1 MVEHL
6 LAKEGV
12 AGSIPVSR
20 FYFLR
25 GIQWI
30 PLLLFCSHDVYR
42 TRAGSMSRLPARSLL
57 LLRRGAHQTPA
68 TRLAILVAIN
78 KFTCFDCKNEPNP
91 GLEGSMSRLP
101 ARSLLLLRRV
111 IHRMTATRLALFF
124 TFLGVFCVCTYI
136 WKILK
141 LKHFPK
147 KLIPYIKIRY

>member
-1 MVEHL
+1 MCCARKICASGSVVVHL

-30 PLLLFCSHDVYR
+30 PLLLFCSATCIEPVRVRCLAYR
-42 TRAGSMSRLPARSLL
+42 LGRCFCYAEVSTRHPQPVSR
-57 LLRRGAHQTPA
+57 
-68 TRLAILVAIN
+68 
-78 KFTCFDCKNEPNP
+78 F
-91 GLEGSMSRLP
+91 
-101 ARSLLLLRRV
+101 
-111 IHRMTATRLALFF
+111 FF

-136 WKILK
+136 WKILE

-147 KLIPYIKIRY
+147 KNNPIYKIRILTNNSLKVYNCNEYLIK

>member
-12 AGSIPVSR
+12 
-20 FYFLR
+20 
-25 GIQWI
+25 
-30 PLLLFCSHDVYR
+30 
-42 TRAGSMSRLPARSLL
+42 AGSMSRLPARSLL

-101 ARSLLLLRRV
+101 ARSLLLLRRGA
-111 IHRMTATRLALFF
+111 HQTPATRLALFF

-147 KLIPYIKIRY
+147 KIIPYIKLGY

>member
-1 MVEHL
+1 MRASGSVVEHL

-57 LLRRGAHQTPA
+57 LLRRGVHRTPA
-68 TRLAILVAIN
+68 TRLALLFFKRYPMDTSFVIL
-78 KFTCFDCKNEPNP
+78 FP
-91 GLEGSMSRLP
+91 
-101 ARSLLLLRRV
+101 RRV
-111 IHRMTATRLALFF
+111 SNPRGFDVSPAGSVVASASQRCPQDTSNPSR
-124 TFLGVFCVCTYI
+124 FLGND
-136 WKILK
+136 K
-141 LKHFPK
+141 
-147 KLIPYIKIRY
+147 

>member
-42 TRAGSMSRLPARSLL
+42 TRAGSMSRLPVRSLL
-57 LLRRGAHQTPA
+57 LLRRGVHQTPA
-68 TRLAILVAIN
+68 TRLA
-78 KFTCFDCKNEPNP
+78 
-91 GLEGSMSRLP
+91 
-101 ARSLLLLRRV
+101 
-111 IHRMTATRLALFF
+111 LFL
-124 TFLGVFCVCTYI
+124 TFLGVFCVCTYIYI

-147 KLIPYIKIRY
+147 KLIPYIKIVYLKKTLYKCIIAMNV

>member
-57 LLRRGAHQTPA
+57 LLRRGVHRTPA
-68 TRLAILVAIN
+68 TRLA
-78 KFTCFDCKNEPNP
+78 
-91 GLEGSMSRLP
+91 
-101 ARSLLLLRRV
+101 
-111 IHRMTATRLALFF
+111 LFL
-124 TFLGVFCVCTYI
+124 TFLGVFCVCTYIYI

-147 KLIPYIKIRY
+147 KLIPYIKIVYLKKTLYKCIIAMNV